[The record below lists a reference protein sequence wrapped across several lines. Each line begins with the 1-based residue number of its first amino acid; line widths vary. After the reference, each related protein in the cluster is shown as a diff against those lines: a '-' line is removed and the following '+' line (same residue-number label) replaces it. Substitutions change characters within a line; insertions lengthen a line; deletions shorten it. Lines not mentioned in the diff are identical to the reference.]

1 MDILPSTRIHQSISK
16 KMTDQKL
23 GDIKRKLHADGPEK
37 NTDELMS
44 VAKDFESILINKM
57 LESMRKTV
65 PKSGLLDS
73 FSTEMFESM
82 LDQEIAKEMAKGK
95 GIGLAKMVHQQL
107 TKLDGG
113 EVNSNQVSSTTDQV
127 QKPTVGIKPEGEEK

>member
-1 MDILPSTRIHQSISK
+1 MDIVPATKIHQSISK

-23 GDIKRKLHADGPEK
+23 GDIQRKLQTTQTGSPD
-37 NTDELMS
+37 DELMS

-107 TKLDGG
+107 TKLNDAMDKPNPG
-113 EVNSNQVSSTTDQV
+113 SSLSEQPQTPV
-127 QKPTVGIKPEGEEK
+127 AGIKIKRDEK

>member
-1 MDILPSTRIHQSISK
+1 MGT
-16 KMTDQKL
+16 
-23 GDIKRKLHADGPEK
+23 E
-37 NTDELMS
+37 MS
-44 VAKDFESILINKM
+44 VAKDFESILINRM
-57 LESMRKTV
+57 LESMRKTI

-107 TKLDGG
+107 TKLDADIV
-113 EVNSNQVSSTTDQV
+113 EPNPTSSITDRR
-127 QKPTVGIKPEGEEK
+127 QKPTVGLKAGRNDK

>member
-1 MDILPSTRIHQSISK
+1 MDIVPSSKIHQSISK

-23 GDIKRKLHADGPEK
+23 GDIQRKLKGSHLE
-37 NTDELMS
+37 TSSEELMS

-73 FSTEMFESM
+73 FSTEMYESM
-82 LDQEIAKEMAKGK
+82 LDQEIAKKMAKGK

-107 TKLDGG
+107 TKLDASI
-113 EVNSNQVSSTTDQV
+113 VKSNLNSSNSEHV
-127 QKPTVGIKPEGEEK
+127 QKSIVGPKTGGGDK